1 MKKAP
6 MRSRWVRLCACAMS
20 FLVVLVAFPV
30 PTSAA
35 LLRGRLVRIGPN
47 GAQYPAPGITVT
59 VFRQDIGRS
68 VQSVTDAN
76 GMYYLNNIP
85 AGSYWLEVWVSNPP
99 RAYQIQIVEPTTD
112 IPPIA
117 I

>member
-1 MKKAP
+1 MTKAH
-6 MRSRWVRLCACAMS
+6 SRWVRSCACGIS
-20 FLVVLVAFPV
+20 VLLMLAVCPV
-30 PTSAA
+30 STQAA

-47 GAQYPAPGITVT
+47 GEQYPAPGITVT

-68 VQSVTDAN
+68 APSVTDAG
-76 GMYYLNNIP
+76 GMYYQNNIP

-99 RAYQIQIVEPTTD
+99 RAYQVQVGEPGTD
-112 IPPIA
+112 IPPIV